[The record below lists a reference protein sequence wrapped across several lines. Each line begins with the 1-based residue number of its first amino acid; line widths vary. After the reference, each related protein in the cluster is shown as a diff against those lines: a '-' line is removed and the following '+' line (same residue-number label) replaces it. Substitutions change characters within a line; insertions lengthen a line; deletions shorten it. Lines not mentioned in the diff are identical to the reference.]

1 MDYIEVGKIVG
12 THGIKGEL
20 KVLSDSDFKSERF
33 KKGNLLYL
41 KINNEYIEVKI
52 SSYRPHKNL
61 DLITI
66 NNLFD
71 INEVLKYVNKDLY
84 VKKDQLEKLNIN
96 EYYYTELIGLEVVS
110 LENELIGVVK
120 DIMRLP
126 QGEVLVVYNSS
137 NKRILIPFVD
147 EFIVEVKNKIIVK
160 VIEGLIW

>member
-160 VIEGLIW
+160 VIEGLI

>member
-33 KKGNLLYL
+33 KKGNVLYL
-41 KINNEYIEVKI
+41 KINDEYKEVKV

-84 VKKDQLEKLNIN
+84 VKKDQLEKLNID

-126 QGEVLVVYNSS
+126 QGEVLVVYNSN

-147 EFIVEVKNKIIVK
+147 EFIVEVKNKVIVK
-160 VIEGLIW
+160 VIEGLI

>member
-20 KVLSDSDFKSERF
+20 KVLSDSDFKAERF
-33 KKGNLLYL
+33 KKNNILYIE
-41 KINNEYIEVKI
+41 INNDYKEVKI
-52 SSYRPHKNL
+52 TSYRPHKNVE
-61 DLITI
+61 LITI

-71 INEVLKYVNKDLY
+71 INDVEKYIGKMLYIKKEQLKKLTKD
-84 VKKDQLEKLNIN
+84 
-96 EYYYTELIGLEVVS
+96 EYYYMDLIGLEVVS
-110 LENELIGVVK
+110 SESEVIGIVK

-147 EFIVEVKNKIIVK
+147 EFIVDVKDKIIVK
-160 VIEGLIW
+160 VIEGLI

>member
-33 KKGNLLYL
+33 KKGNVLYL
-41 KINNEYIEVKI
+41 KINDEYKEVKV

-84 VKKDQLEKLNIN
+84 VKKDQLEKLNID

-126 QGEVLVVYNSS
+126 QGEVLVVYNSN

-147 EFIVEVKNKIIVK
+147 EFIVEVKNKVIVK

>member
-33 KKGNLLYL
+33 KKGNVLYL
-41 KINNEYIEVKI
+41 KINDEYKEVKV

-84 VKKDQLEKLNIN
+84 VKKDQLEN
-96 EYYYTELIGLEVVS
+96 
-110 LENELIGVVK
+110 
-120 DIMRLP
+120 
-126 QGEVLVVYNSS
+126 
-137 NKRILIPFVD
+137 
-147 EFIVEVKNKIIVK
+147 
-160 VIEGLIW
+160 

>member
-12 THGIKGEL
+12 PHGIKGEL

-33 KKGNLLYL
+33 KKGNVLYL
-41 KINNEYIEVKI
+41 KINDEYKEVKV

-84 VKKDQLEKLNIN
+84 VKKDQLEKLNID

-126 QGEVLVVYNSS
+126 QGEVLVVYNSN

-147 EFIVEVKNKIIVK
+147 EFIVEVKNKVIVK
-160 VIEGLIW
+160 VIEGLI